1 MDVVKG
7 LGEAKG
13 REENRVNYH
22 QEKPG
27 ETVKPCSLSQ
37 VCSSPSAF
45 AKKLPIGSGEWNFL
59 GLMTEFRILLSSIRK
74 SRRDVVKIFFLT
86 VPHPESHTVQCT
98 RTGTYTNTNSWYC
111 CILSCTVGS
120 MFYKYASVG
129 SLLKVNLNK
138 YK

>member
-1 MDVVKG
+1 MDVVKD

-13 REENRVNYH
+13 RRENRGNYH

-74 SRRDVVKIFFLT
+74 SRRDVVKIFFSLC
-86 VPHPESHTVQCT
+86 HTQRAT
-98 RTGTYTNTNSWYC
+98 LFNAHAQAHTPTQ
-111 CILSCTVGS
+111 TVGIVVS
-120 MFYKYASVG
+120 FPVLWEVCFINMPQLDHY
-129 SLLKVNLNK
+129 
-138 YK
+138 